1 VKRGGTSAQSLG
13 HVSDEELYRMLNE
26 ATGTRD
32 AAFAELY
39 ARHGAR
45 IWAYC
50 RCVCGGGSSAE
61 DVFQDTFVRFLE
73 SARRDHSVD
82 NVPAYLLRIARNTCL
97 NVHRA
102 RKPTVMLEDVHL
114 PAHDTSFD
122 RRELLELVTMALDLL
137 PEDYREAFYLREF
150 EDLPYKEIAA
160 MLDTTP
166 VTVRIR
172 VTRARKKIREILHP
186 YLAELED
193 NPVQPK

>member
-1 VKRGGTSAQSLG
+1 MLRETS
-13 HVSDEELYRMLNE
+13 EL
-26 ATGTRD
+26 RD

-50 RCVCGGGSSAE
+50 RCVCGSGPAAE
-61 DVFQDTFVRFLE
+61 DVFQDTFIRFLE
-73 SARRDHSVD
+73 SAQRSHTVQ

-102 RKPTVMLEDVHL
+102 QKPTVSVDDVHL
-114 PAHDTSFD
+114 PAHEVSHD
-122 RRELLELVTMALDLL
+122 RTELLGLVTMALDLL

-150 EDLPYKEIAA
+150 EDLPYADIAA
-160 MLDTTP
+160 MLETTS

-172 VTRARKKIREILHP
+172 VTRARKKIREILQP

-193 NPVQPK
+193 NPVIPK